1 MISIRFPLKLFV
13 RYRNLWSTTALLM
26 VVGLVYSTTAS
37 AIDKEDIHSSI
48 VKIIATH
55 NHPDFASPWQRQG
68 IHTVTGSGAIIEGNR
83 VLTNAHVVAD
93 QTSVEVQR
101 EGSGIVYS
109 ANVAY
114 VCHTCDLAVLTVE
127 DKAFFK
133 NAKPLQIDGLP
144 RLQSRVNVYGFPAGG
159 QTISITEG
167 IVSRI
172 EVDYY
177 VHSSDR
183 YLLVQVDAAINPGNS
198 GGPAIS
204 NGKIIGIAMQALQNA
219 ENIGY
224 IVPAPIITHFLDDI
238 KDGHFDGFPELD
250 LYVQTLENKAMRRS
264 LKLPE
269 SAGGLLVTAVADD
282 SNVSGVI
289 QPGDVLLEIEGY
301 KIERDG
307 KVALTPQLRVES
319 SHLEYMQQIDGELK
333 LRIQRHGKIKNVDI
347 KLAKRKSRISHKRFD
362 ITPSYFVF
370 AGLVFQPLSQGYLKT
385 HTQAS
390 VVLIPYIPQ
399 YTLQGYRK
407 ATPDLIN
414 IKHPQ
419 IIILSRVLPDA
430 LNQGYKNMEGSVIYS
445 VNGTQVKDLNHLA
458 RLIENAQGQYLKIQ
472 TDFGNV
478 ITLDLGQARARNPV
492 ILKNYQVY
500 SDRNLNYGDQETP

>member
-1 MISIRFPLKLFV
+1 MKNALFSFKLCHPLLLAIQLLVLLGCSISA
-13 RYRNLWSTTALLM
+13 W
-26 VVGLVYSTTAS
+26 AS
-37 AIDKEDIHSSI
+37 DKEGIHSSI

-68 IHTVTGSGAIIEGNR
+68 IHTVTGSGAIIEGKR
-83 VLTNAHVVAD
+83 ILTNAHVVAD

-101 EGSGIVYS
+101 EGSGIVYT
-109 ANVAY
+109 AQVAH
-114 VCHTCDLAVLTVE
+114 VCHTCDLAILTV
-127 DKAFFK
+127 DDDLFFK
-133 NAKPLQIDGLP
+133 SAKELKIDGLP
-144 RLQSRVNVYGFPAGG
+144 TLQSRVNVYGFPTGG

-204 NGKIIGIAMQALQNA
+204 NGKIIGIAMQALDNA

-224 IVPAPIITHFLDDI
+224 IVPAPVIKHFLDDI
-238 KDGHFDGFPELD
+238 KDGTFDGFPELD
-250 LYVQTLENKAMRRS
+250 IYVQTIENRALRRS
-264 LKLPE
+264 LKLPKT
-269 SAGGLLVTAVADD
+269 AGGLLITAVAEN
-282 SNVSGVI
+282 SNVSDVI

-307 KVALTPQLRVES
+307 KVALTPNLRVES
-319 SHLEYMQQIDGELK
+319 SHLEYMEQVGGTLS
-333 LRIQRHGKIKNVDI
+333 LRIQRNGKLKNVDI
-347 KLAKRKSRISHKRFD
+347 KLNKRKRRISQRRFD

-370 AGLVFQPLSQGYLKT
+370 AGMVFQPLSQGYLKT
-385 HTQAS
+385 HRRAS
-390 VVLIPYIPQ
+390 YTMIPYIPQ

-407 ATPDLIN
+407 ATPELIN

-419 IIILSRVLPDA
+419 IIVLSRVLPDA
-430 LNQGYKNMEGSVIYS
+430 LNQGYKNMEGSIVFS
-445 VNGTQVKDLNHLA
+445 VNGTEVKDLQHLIQ
-458 RLIENAQGQYLKIQ
+458 LIEAASGDFLEIR
-472 TDFGNV
+472 TDFGNL
-478 ITLDLGQARARNPV
+478 ITLDLSQARERNPV
-492 ILKNYQVY
+492 ILRNYQVH
-500 SDRNLNYGDQETP
+500 SDRNLNQAVND